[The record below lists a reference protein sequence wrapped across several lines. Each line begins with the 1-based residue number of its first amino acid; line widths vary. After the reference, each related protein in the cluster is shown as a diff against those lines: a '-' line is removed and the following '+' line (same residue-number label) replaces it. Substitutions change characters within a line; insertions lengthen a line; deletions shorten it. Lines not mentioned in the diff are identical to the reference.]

1 MEVHEPYQ
9 KHHFF
14 GQEASHR
21 VSHQDYIGVR
31 IFVCRQPVA
40 QFIRG
45 EVECFVRFIS
55 WVNLRVDRMRSRKL
69 LFESRVYMK
78 WERVERR
85 FTPDEAVDV
94 DDQKPALSALIVI
107 GV

>member
-1 MEVHEPYQ
+1 
-9 KHHFF
+9 
-14 GQEASHR
+14 
-21 VSHQDYIGVR
+21 
-31 IFVCRQPVA
+31 
-40 QFIRG
+40 
-45 EVECFVRFIS
+45 
-55 WVNLRVDRMRSRKL
+55 MRSRKL